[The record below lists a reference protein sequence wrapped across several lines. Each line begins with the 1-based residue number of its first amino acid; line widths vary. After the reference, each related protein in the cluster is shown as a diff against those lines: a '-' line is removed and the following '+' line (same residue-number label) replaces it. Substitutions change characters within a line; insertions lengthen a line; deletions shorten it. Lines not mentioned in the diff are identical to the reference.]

1 MNTEHYAGIIRE
13 AASSPLGVLAL
24 IVLVLSS
31 LAVVFFGK
39 SSEKARMT
47 VWSMMFVGALLFGF
61 TMLRARASEPRLQ
74 DERAREDVA
83 RPVDEVVDDERAEEA
98 EEEEADGPRRASILL
113 AYGGDQYGCML
124 PLTFSIGDRSIQPQ
138 GRFARF
144 DDLPPG
150 RQTYRITGSIN
161 CPTIG
166 ACSVDSEGV
175 LEVADGRTYDLVWQN
190 TSFGLCDA
198 ILRPGA

>member
-1 MNTEHYAGIIRE
+1 MNTEHFAGIIRE

-31 LAVVFFGK
+31 LAVAFFGK

-61 TMLRARASEPRLQ
+61 TMLRAGAAEPGPSN
-74 DERAREDVA
+74 ERAGEGEGRSVEK
-83 RPVDEVVDDERAEEA
+83 VVDDRDAGEEKV
-98 EEEEADGPRRASILL
+98 DRPRRASILL

-138 GRFARF
+138 GRFVRF

-150 RQTYRITGSIN
+150 RQTYRINGSIN
-161 CPTIG
+161 CPVIG
-166 ACSVDSEGV
+166 SCSVNSEGV

-190 TSFGLCDA
+190 TTFGICDA
-198 ILRPGA
+198 ILRQSS

>member
-61 TMLRARASEPRLQ
+61 TMLRAGQPDPRPP
-74 DERAREDVA
+74 DEDTRKGKA
-83 RPVDEVVDDERAEEA
+83 RPDDVVDDESEED
-98 EEEEADGPRRASILL
+98 EEEAVGPRRASILL

-166 ACSVDSEGV
+166 SCSVDSEGV
-175 LEVADGRTYDLVWQN
+175 LEVVDGRTYDLVWQN
-190 TSFGLCDA
+190 TSFALCDA
-198 ILRPGA
+198 ILRPSS

>member
-61 TMLRARASEPRLQ
+61 TMLRAGQPDRRSQ
-74 DERAREDVA
+74 DEETGEDEW
-83 RPVDEVVDDERAEEA
+83 PGEELVDDGR
-98 EEEEADGPRRASILL
+98 EEEERVGPRRASILL
-113 AYGGDQYGCML
+113 AYAGDPYGCML
-124 PLTFSIGDRSIQPQ
+124 PLTFWIGDRSIQPQ

-150 RQTYRITGSIN
+150 RQPYRITGSIN

-166 ACSVDSEGV
+166 SCSVDSEGV
-175 LEVADGRTYDLVWQN
+175 LEVAEGRTYDFVWQN
-190 TSFGLCDA
+190 TSFGHCDA
-198 ILRPGA
+198 ILRQSG